1 MTRRSDKDQG
11 QHGTPCHRCV
21 VIRFFLMAVAGIALM
36 YVLSPNTFW
45 LIKGVSTLTLAIYF
59 VCGLGLLAVIKV
71 ALELIGSKQRDD

>member
-1 MTRRSDKDQG
+1 MTGRSDEGQS

-21 VIRFFLMAVAGIALM
+21 VIRFFLVAVTGTALI

-45 LIKGVSTLTLAIYF
+45 LIEGVSTLTLAVYF